1 MSDAVVPEPQVG
13 AGGTGG
19 RTSDCGCPAPAGG
32 LTRRRLLGA
41 AAAAA
46 AMGVVGGLTRDLASA
61 RYAFA
66 GTDYTGD
73 VLVVLSLRGGF
84 DGLSAVVP
92 AADPSYAAARPGI
105 GVPAG
110 TLLPLDA
117 TFGMHPAMAPV
128 KPLWDAGQLAA
139 VHAVGQPDPT
149 RSHFRAMEEMERA
162 APGSSLR
169 TGWLDRVSSA
179 QGAGT
184 AFATVGIN
192 VEGNQQALIGPA
204 PALLMPGLDD
214 FGLSSADSP
223 AERARWT
230 RALTEMH
237 AGAKAA
243 VADPARLALR
253 ALGTAAG
260 LPDAA
265 ADDAYPDGD
274 LGDALRD
281 VARLVRAGVGLRVAT
296 VDVGDWDMHVGL
308 GRVDGGW
315 MARQLTELGQALAA
329 FAADLGPD
337 LGRVTLVTLSEF
349 GRRVAENAS
358 GGLDHGHGNLIL
370 LMGGGVNGG
379 RMHGGWPGLAPGAL
393 IDGDLPATNDYRTV
407 LAEVLERRCGVPAAQ
422 VFPKLGS
429 ARLGVVRPR

>member
-1 MSDAVVPEPQVG
+1 
-13 AGGTGG
+13 
-19 RTSDCGCPAPAGG
+19 
-32 LTRRRLLGA
+32 
-41 AAAAA
+41 
-46 AMGVVGGLTRDLASA
+46 
-61 RYAFA
+61 
-66 GTDYTGD
+66 
-73 VLVVLSLRGGF
+73 
-84 DGLSAVVP
+84 
-92 AADPSYAAARPGI
+92 
-105 GVPAG
+105 
-110 TLLPLDA
+110 
-117 TFGMHPAMAPV
+117 
-128 KPLWDAGQLAA
+128 
-139 VHAVGQPDPT
+139 
-149 RSHFRAMEEMERA
+149 MEEMERA

-204 PALLMPGLDD
+204 PALLMPGIDD
-214 FGLSSADSP
+214 FGLSSADN
-223 AERARWT
+223 ATERARWT
-230 RALTEMH
+230 QALTAMH
-237 AGAKAA
+237 AGAKPA

-260 LPDAA
+260 LPDAPT
-265 ADDAYPDGD
+265 DDAYPDGD

-296 VDVGDWDMHVGL
+296 VDFGDWDMHVGL

-315 MARQLTELGQALAA
+315 MARQLTELGQALSA

-349 GRRVAENAS
+349 GRRVGENAS
-358 GGLDHGHGNLIL
+358 GGLDHGHGNLML
-370 LMGGGVNGG
+370 LLGGGVNGG
-379 RMHGGWPGLAPGAL
+379 RMHGGWPGLAPGSL
-393 IDGDLPATNDYRTV
+393 LDGDLPATNDYRTV
-407 LAEVLERRCGVPAAQ
+407 LAEVLERRCGVSGTQ